1 MILAWRERLL
11 QLVCFFRVK
20 YTKCVEVLGASDFEL
35 DDVFALLYLHRTCIF
50 SSGCEK
56 EILNFM
62 YLLRLLIEKES
73 GKENLNISIARLKK
87 IAKIMSYRSNTH
99 EMKIHIKI
107 VTQNRKRLIS
117 KNMKLGVKIQ
127 GIFVE
132 SFCNLFIWPQG
143 HYYLSKFH
151 SDCLLSPP
159 DWDEFWSIAISL
171 SLLLGKKN

>member
-20 YTKCVEVLGASDFEL
+20 YTKCVEVLGTSDFEL

-87 IAKIMSYRSNTH
+87 NCKDNVISIKHPWNENSHKNSDTKQKEINLQKHEIRCENT
-99 EMKIHIKI
+99 
-107 VTQNRKRLIS
+107 NNFCRK
-117 KNMKLGVKIQ
+117 
-127 GIFVE
+127 
-132 SFCNLFIWPQG
+132 
-143 HYYLSKFH
+143 
-151 SDCLLSPP
+151 LL
-159 DWDEFWSIAISL
+159 
-171 SLLLGKKN
+171 